1 MPERP
6 PESASDSSGF
16 SLDVPDRVR
25 LRLPTPKTQT
35 RWLIGVAVVVLASI
49 FGLALVHISDRMRVD
64 HVAGA
69 WMAFTH
75 YADQGQWYPPLF
87 DGQRY
92 AGTRWMPLALL
103 YNLAFAQLSPSL
115 LFTGKLASLFGALA
129 IAGLLYR
136 LLRQISVEPAFAVLL
151 VAVVAVSDPLLIAT
165 WAPFRGDSL
174 SLALQLLAVVWV
186 LRAPQSTQ
194 TAVAAGTVCALALLG
209 KLSAGWAP
217 MAIGLFYLLHSRRRL
232 GAFVASYAVILVGGL
247 LVFEALSEGRM
258 LQGLVDVSTGQFTW
272 QRMLGAPRRVL
283 HALAQQGQPLL
294 ILLPFAC
301 MELVL
306 AWVRGRLTMVHALFG
321 AVLIINLVVFADIGT
336 ASNHLVDLGCLSAVM
351 VGALWVRLEHE
362 GSGVRALL
370 TTLVLGAL
378 LVGVDVGLLDRLQE
392 LRRGTA
398 AYGLEVYEDLAEPQH
413 RLLSEDPA
421 LPVRLG
427 QHPVV
432 MDAFMWRRLA
442 DRRPGEA
449 ARLVER
455 IHRQEFDRIVLLQR
469 AESGLASG
477 WYVDMHFGR
486 AVLSE
491 ILSRYD
497 LLRTTQGYW
506 VYVPKSS

>member
-1 MPERP
+1 MPESHSEP
-6 PESASDSSGF
+6 ASDSSGF
-16 SLDVPDRVR
+16 SLDVPSRVR
-25 LRLPTPKTQT
+25 LRWPKPTTQS
-35 RWLIGVAVVVLASI
+35 WLLIGLAAAVLLSV
-49 FGLALVHISDRMRVD
+49 FGLAWVHISDRMRVD

-92 AGTRWMPLALL
+92 AGTRWMPLSLL
-103 YNLAFAQLSPSL
+103 YNLAFAQLSASL

-136 LLRQISVEPAFAVLL
+136 LLRQISVEPAFAAVL

-186 LRAPQSTQ
+186 LKSPQNTQ
-194 TAVAAGTVCALALLG
+194 TAVAAGTICALALLG

-217 MAIGLFYLLHSRRRL
+217 MAIGLFYLVHSRRRL
-232 GAFVASYAVILVGGL
+232 AAFVASYAVILVGGL
-247 LVFEALSEGRM
+247 MLFDGLSEGRM
-258 LQGLVDVSTGQFTW
+258 LQGLVDVSTGQFELHRT
-272 QRMLGAPRRVL
+272 LGAPRRVL

-301 MELVL
+301 LELVL
-306 AWVRGRLTMVHALFG
+306 AWARGRLTMVHALFG
-321 AVLIINLVVFADIGT
+321 AVLIINVVVFSDIGT

-351 VGALWVRLEHE
+351 VGALSVRLRHE
-362 GSGVRALL
+362 GDGARALL
-370 TTLVLGAL
+370 TALVVGAL

-398 AYGLEVYEDLAEPQH
+398 DYGLEVYEALAEPQH

-421 LPVRLG
+421 LPVRMG

-442 DRRPGEA
+442 ERRPGEA
-449 ARLVER
+449 DRLVQR
-455 IHRQEFDRIVLLQR
+455 IRRQEFDRIVLLQR
-469 AESGLASG
+469 AEAGLASG
-477 WYVDMHFGR
+477 WYVEMHFGR
-486 AVLSE
+486 AVLTE
-491 ILSRYD
+491 ILSHYQ
-497 LLRTTQGYW
+497 LMRTTQGYW
-506 VYVPKSS
+506 VYVPKSL

>member
-1 MPERP
+1 M
-6 PESASDSSGF
+6 
-16 SLDVPDRVR
+16 
-25 LRLPTPKTQT
+25 
-35 RWLIGVAVVVLASI
+35 LIGLAMAVLVSV
-49 FGLALVHISDRMRVD
+49 FGLGWVHISDRMRVD

-69 WMAFTH
+69 WMALTD
-75 YADQGQWYPPLF
+75 YADKGQWYPPLF

-136 LLRQISVEPAFAVLL
+136 LLRQIAVEPSVAAVL

-186 LRAPQSTQ
+186 LKAPQNTQ
-194 TAVAAGTVCALALLG
+194 TAVAAGTICALALLG

-217 MAIGLFYLLHSRRRL
+217 MAIGLFYLVHSRRL
-232 GAFVASYAVILVGGL
+232 LAAFVMSYLVILVGGL
-247 LVFEALSEGRM
+247 LLFDGLSEGRM
-258 LQGLVDVSTGQFTW
+258 LRGLVDVSAGQFEMR
-272 QRMLGAPRRVL
+272 RMLGAPRRVL
-283 HALAQQGQPLL
+283 HALSHQGQPLL
-294 ILLPFAC
+294 ILLPFAFL
-301 MELVL
+301 ELVL
-306 AWVRGRLTMVHALFG
+306 AWVRGRLTIVHALFG
-321 AVLIINLVVFADIGT
+321 AVLITNVVVFSDTGT

-351 VGALWVRLEHE
+351 VGALWVRLKQE
-362 GSGVRALL
+362 GDGARALL
-370 TTLVLGAL
+370 MTVVLGAL
-378 LVGVDVGLLDRLQE
+378 VVGVDVGLLDRLQE

-398 AYGLEVYEDLAEPQH
+398 SYGLEVYEMLAEPEH
-413 RLLSEDPA
+413 SLLSEDPA

-442 DRRPGEA
+442 DRRPGDA

-455 IHRQEFDRIVLLQR
+455 IRRQEFDRIVLLQR
-469 AESGLASG
+469 AETGLASG
-477 WYVDMHFGR
+477 WYVEMHFGR
-486 AVLSE
+486 AVLTE
-491 ILSRYD
+491 ILSHYR

-506 VYVPKSS
+506 VYVPRST